1 MLHFW
6 CCAKKN
12 KITNI
17 FNYLNTDWLIISLLN
32 TDVKK
37 NYSLENRMRRQTSGW
52 VTCAKR
58 SRRNTDPG
66 VSHTFSRCIE
76 NSWRKKKLSN
86 VLSEFV
92 VYLKLGFLWWK
103 LKIFIANFSHVS
115 PNRFWQIFSML
126 LQSHPT
132 IKWRWKKL
140 CCNSFDAKPQFD
152 WTKNR
157 GHHNLQCLNVF
168 IK

>member
-58 SRRNTDPG
+58 SRRNTDSG

-76 NSWRKKKLSN
+76 NSWRKKN
-86 VLSEFV
+86 YQMF
-92 VYLKLGFLWWK
+92 YLNLWSTWNWVFCGESWKSLLPIFLMFHRTDFGGFLVCCYK
-103 LKIFIANFSHVS
+103 AIQQLNGVEKNYVAI
-115 PNRFWQIFSML
+115 RLML
-126 LQSHPT
+126 
-132 IKWRWKKL
+132 
-140 CCNSFDAKPQFD
+140 N
-152 WTKNR
+152 
-157 GHHNLQCLNVF
+157 HNLTGLKTVAIIIYNV
-168 IK
+168 